1 MSAARSVAAN
11 LCGAL
16 LPALLL
22 AATSAGA
29 DGVLIPELPGSRLSI
44 RYHHVRTTLVDQVAH
59 TAVDQTFH
67 NPEPRDLEAT
77 YLFPVPVDASISAF
91 SLYVDG
97 QPLAAEILSAA
108 SAREIYEGI
117 VRRRLDPGLLE
128 YVGQGAY
135 KARIFPVPA
144 LGDKRLEL
152 AYDEVVTRQAGV
164 YRYTY
169 PLNTEKFSAT
179 PLEEVSLTV
188 QLHASRPLKAIYSPS
203 HAIVVE
209 RDGEFDARVIWADEN
224 TTPAEDFVLYYT
236 VADEAVGVDLLT
248 WAPAG
253 DSLAYYLLLAAPQ
266 VDPPDAQVIPKR
278 LILVLDRSGSMLGP
292 LFDQARAAL
301 RFVIGNLD
309 EQDQVNVVDY
319 GTAVAAFAD
328 STVPATAANREALL
342 AYVASLSATGGTY
355 IDGALARS
363 LAMVRGDDRAEIVLF
378 LTDGRPT
385 IGERDTEAIVA
396 RAAAAN
402 QGRARLFAL
411 GVGFEVNTHL
421 LDRLAGGNGGTTT
434 YVKPGEDLEVAVSS
448 LYQQV
453 SSPVLENLQ
462 VSFVDARGS
471 EAFPP
476 QLPDLFRGGQV
487 VQLGRLAGT
496 GEVGVQL
503 NGTVAGQPVE
513 FRRQVKVDR
522 AGPEFLPRLWATRKV
537 GYLLDQIRLYGEDAE
552 LVDEIVTLS
561 RRYGV
566 ITPYTSFLVVEDTPT
581 EPPLAFE
588 GLKADSGAGAVAA
601 SEAVRN
607 WAGAATPTS
616 AQSAQ
621 VRYAGDRAFYQ
632 RDGYWQDS
640 QYDAALPEQRLTF
653 GSQAYFALLDQRP
666 DLGRYLALGSQVVV
680 VVDGK
685 AYRISAAATGI
696 DSVAGSRPVQAQLGQ
711 NWPNP
716 FNGATCVR
724 FWLLAPGTVD
734 LAVYDLAGQRVATL
748 ATGPWPAGEHV
759 VSWDGRLDSGGS
771 AASGMYMGRL
781 VVGAERRNNKLL
793 LLR

>member
-1 MSAARSVAAN
+1 MAARSVTAR
-11 LCGAL
+11 LCGIL
-16 LPALLL
+16 TPALLVG
-22 AATSAGA
+22 ATLAGA
-29 DGVLIPELPGSRLSI
+29 DGVLIPDPPGSRLSI
-44 RYHHVRTTLVDQVAH
+44 RYHHVKATLADQVAH

-67 NPEPRDLEAT
+67 NPEARDLEAT

-108 SAREIYEGI
+108 MAREIYEGI
-117 VRRRLDPGLLE
+117 VRQRLDPGLLE

-135 KARIFPVPA
+135 RARIFPVPG

-152 AYDEVVTRQAGV
+152 AYDEVVTRQGGV

-179 PLEEVSLTV
+179 PLEEVSVTL

-209 RDGEFDARVIWADEN
+209 RDGEFDARVVWADEN
-224 TTPAEDFVLYYT
+224 ATPAEDFVLYYT

-266 VDPPDAQVIPKR
+266 VDPPEAQVIPKR
-278 LILVLDRSGSMLGP
+278 LVLVLDRSGSMLGP

-301 RFVIGNLD
+301 RFVIRSLD

-328 STVPATAANREALL
+328 SAVPATAANREALL
-342 AYVASLSATGGTY
+342 AYVDGLAATGGTY

-396 RAAAAN
+396 RAAATN

-421 LDRLAGGNGGTTT
+421 LDRLAGDNGGTTT
-434 YVKPGEDLEVAVSS
+434 YVKPGEDLEVAVSA

-462 VSFVDARGS
+462 VSFAGARDS
-471 EAFPP
+471 EAYPLR
-476 QLPDLFRGGQV
+476 LPDLFRGGQV

-503 NGTVAGQPVE
+503 TGTVQGRPVE
-513 FRRQVKVDR
+513 FRRQVRVDR
-522 AGPEFLPRLWATRKV
+522 AGPEFLARLWATRKV
-537 GYLLDQIRLYGEDAE
+537 GFLLDQIRLYGEDAE
-552 LVDEIVTLS
+552 LVDEIVALS

-566 ITPYTSFLVVEDTPT
+566 ITPYTSFLVVEDVAPN
-581 EPPLAFE
+581 PPLAYE
-588 GLKADSGAGAVAA
+588 GFKADSGAGAVAA

-607 WAGAATPTS
+607 YAEAATPTHV
-616 AQSAQ
+616 QSPQ
-621 VRYAGDRAFYQ
+621 VRYVGDRAFYQ

-640 QYDAALPEQRLTF
+640 QYDAALPEQRFAF
-653 GSQAYFALLDQRP
+653 GSPAYFALLEQRP
-666 DLGRYLALGSQVVV
+666 EMGRYLALGSQVVV
-680 VVDGK
+680 VVDGV
-685 AYRISAAATGI
+685 AYRVSAAATGI
-696 DSVAGSRPVQAQLGQ
+696 DSVAATRPPHTQLEP

-724 FWLLAPGTVD
+724 FWLPAPGAVD
-734 LAVYDLAGQRVATL
+734 LTVYDLAGQRVATL
-748 ATGPWPAGEHV
+748 ASGAWPAGEHV
-759 VSWDGRLDSGGS
+759 VSWDGRLDSGDR
-771 AASGMYMGRL
+771 AASGLYTCRL
-781 VVGAERRNNKLL
+781 VVGGERRSRKLL